1 MKRIGF
7 FAGSFDPF
15 TLGHADIVARALKIF
30 DEVVIGI
37 GTHPTKKP
45 CFTAEQRVLQ
55 IETVYAQEPRVRVV
69 SYSGMTIE
77 AAKQC
82 GAQFLIRGVRS
93 TSDFE
98 YEQSISQINDHLN
111 GPMTVLLFGA
121 QGLLHIS
128 SSMVREL
135 LSWNLDVSDYVPS
148 GMPLTFD

>member
-45 CFTAEQRVLQ
+45 FFTAEQRALQ

-98 YEQSISQINDHLN
+98 YEQSISQINDHLQ

>member
-55 IETVYAQEPRVRVV
+55 IETVYAQEPRIRVV

-135 LSWNLDVSDYVPS
+135 LSWGLDVSDYVPS

>member
-1 MKRIGF
+1 MHGDCDLISRRHLRLLLHISFSEVYWIF
-7 FAGSFDPF
+7 FQAED
-15 TLGHADIVARALKIF
+15 
-30 DEVVIGI
+30 GI
-37 GTHPTKKP
+37 
-45 CFTAEQRVLQ
+45 RD
-55 IETVYAQEPRVRVV
+55 AQESRVRVV

-98 YEQSISQINDHLN
+98 YEQSISQINDHLH

>member
-45 CFTAEQRVLQ
+45 FFTSEQRALQ

-82 GAQFLIRGVRS
+82 GAQLLIRGVRS

-98 YEQSISQINDHLN
+98 YEQSISQINDHLH

>member
-37 GTHPTKKP
+37 GTHPTKKS
-45 CFTAEQRVLQ
+45 FFSSEQRALQ

>member
-1 MKRIGF
+1 
-7 FAGSFDPF
+7 
-15 TLGHADIVARALKIF
+15 
-30 DEVVIGI
+30 
-37 GTHPTKKP
+37 
-45 CFTAEQRVLQ
+45 
-55 IETVYAQEPRVRVV
+55 
-69 SYSGMTIE
+69 MTIE

-135 LSWNLDVSDYVPS
+135 LSWGLDVSDYVPS

>member
-45 CFTAEQRVLQ
+45 FFTAEQRALQ
-55 IETVYAQEPRVRVV
+55 IETVYAHEPRVRVV

-98 YEQSISQINDHLN
+98 YEQSISQINDHLQ

-148 GMPLTFD
+148 GMPLTSD

>member
-45 CFTAEQRVLQ
+45 CFTAEQRALQ

-98 YEQSISQINDHLN
+98 YEQSISQINDHLQ

>member
-45 CFTAEQRVLQ
+45 FFTAEQRALQ

>member
-45 CFTAEQRVLQ
+45 CFTAEQRALQ

-135 LSWNLDVSDYVPS
+135 LSWGLDVSDYVPS

>member
-45 CFTAEQRVLQ
+45 FFTSEQRALQ

-82 GAQFLIRGVRS
+82 GAQDVYKRQTMRTLSR
-93 TSDFE
+93 
-98 YEQSISQINDHLN
+98 
-111 GPMTVLLFGA
+111 
-121 QGLLHIS
+121 S
-128 SSMVREL
+128 SS
-135 LSWNLDVSDYVPS
+135 
-148 GMPLTFD
+148 LTLIMMS

>member
-45 CFTAEQRVLQ
+45 CFTAEQRTLQ

-77 AAKQC
+77 VAKQC

-98 YEQSISQINDHLN
+98 YEQSISQINDHLQ
-111 GPMTVLLFGA
+111 GPMTVLRFGA

-135 LSWNLDVSDYVPS
+135 LSWGLDVSDYVPS

>member
-30 DEVVIGI
+30 DEVIIGI
-37 GTHPTKKP
+37 GAHPTKKP
-45 CFTAEQRVLQ
+45 FFTSEQRALQ

-98 YEQSISQINDHLN
+98 YEQSISQINDHLQ

>member
-45 CFTAEQRVLQ
+45 CFTAEQRALQ
-55 IETVYAQEPRVRVV
+55 IETVYAQEPRIRVV
-69 SYSGMTIE
+69 SYSGMTIK

-98 YEQSISQINDHLN
+98 YEQSISQINDHLH

>member
-45 CFTAEQRVLQ
+45 CFTAEQRTLQ
-55 IETVYAQEPRVRVV
+55 IETVYAQEPRIRVV

>member
-45 CFTAEQRVLQ
+45 CFTAEQRTLQ

-77 AAKQC
+77 VAKQC

-98 YEQSISQINDHLN
+98 YEQSISQINDHLQ

>member
-45 CFTAEQRVLQ
+45 CFTAEQRALQ
-55 IETVYAQEPRVRVV
+55 IETVYAQEPRIRVV

>member
-30 DEVVIGI
+30 DEGVIGI

-45 CFTAEQRVLQ
+45 CFTAEQRTLQ

-77 AAKQC
+77 VAKQC

-98 YEQSISQINDHLN
+98 YEQSISQINDHLQ

-135 LSWNLDVSDYVPS
+135 LSWGLDVSDYVPS